1 MSWMKQNLLPFEGEV
16 YLLENAFKEEQLS
29 PLIGELAWRQDQ
41 ITLWGKTHPVPRL
54 QAWYADDGLSYTYS
68 KIVMEAGP
76 WNEKLLEIKNEVITL
91 TGHHFNSVLCNLYR
105 SGADKNGWHRDNEP
119 ELGVNPVIA
128 SVSFGAVRKFSLR
141 HRTTKR
147 KIDIELPSCSLLLM
161 RGESQH
167 AWEHQLA
174 ATKKVISS
182 RLNLTFRYR
191 KSDDTPEL

>member
-1 MSWMKQNLLPFEGEV
+1 MKQNLLPFEGEV

-191 KSDDTPEL
+191 KSDDRLEL